1 MEPPQQPPLGQPH
14 ARPQY
19 FISDR
24 PEAYE
29 IWGEIS
35 REDAMALVR
44 LIADHAARRFP
55 HIEFRIDCNWHTH
68 DHCTELAAAYIES
81 HWQAWAAAMVNE

>member
-1 MEPPQQPPLGQPH
+1 MKLPPQPLVGQSH

-35 REDAMALVR
+35 REEARALAR

-55 HIEFRIDCNWHTH
+55 HIEFRIDGNWHTH
-68 DHCTELAAAYIES
+68 DHSTELAAAYIES
-81 HWQAWAAAMVNE
+81 HWQAWAAAMVDE

>member
-1 MEPPQQPPLGQPH
+1 MEPPQQTLAGQPH

-35 REDAMALVR
+35 REEACVLAR
-44 LIADHAARRFP
+44 LIAEHAARRFP
-55 HIEFRIDCNWHTH
+55 NIEFCIDGNWHTH
-68 DHCTELAAAYIES
+68 DQSTKLVAAYIES
-81 HWQAWAAAMVNE
+81 HWQAWAAAMEDE